1 MTDKIPDK
9 EKEAGSFR
17 LIATLGIAGFLSG
30 IILVGVYLYTKPFI
44 AENKAKALEKAV
56 FEVLPGT
63 VRFEPYYWTGNEL
76 AKASGQEDLIFF
88 GYDQAD
94 KLTGVAIPGEA
105 SGYQDIIAAL
115 AGYNPDQKVIIGL
128 KVLESKET
136 PGLGDKILLDA
147 DFKNNFKALA
157 VVPDIE
163 VVKKG
168 EKKNPNQMEAIT
180 GATISSK
187 TIGQLLRNS
196 MNLWKERIEN
206 HLNKN
211 HGNK

>member
-1 MTDKIPDK
+1 MHDT

-17 LIATLGIAGFLSG
+17 LMATLGVAGFLSG
-30 IILVGVYLYTKPFI
+30 IILVSVYLFTQPYI
-44 AENKAKALEKAV
+44 AEHKAKALEKAV

-63 VRFEPYYWTGNEL
+63 VRFESYYWTGSEL
-76 AKASGQEDLIFF
+76 AKANGQEDLIYF
-88 GYDQAD
+88 GYDRSD

-105 SGYQDIIAAL
+105 GGYQDVISAL
-115 AGYNPDQKVIIGL
+115 AGYHPDQKIIIGM

-136 PGLGDKILLDA
+136 PGLGDKIFLDA

-157 VVPDIE
+157 VSPEIE

-168 EKKNPNQMEAIT
+168 EKQSPNQMEAIT

-187 TIGQLLRNS
+187 AIGQLLRNS